1 MNHIAGRFKGLVML
15 TMLMLIATRLT
26 WLQTSENKLEI
37 SATFYR
43 TGLWFNQYAR
53 SRCSVSPESTFPLP
67 AEMTVR
73 SDILPPPPTQ
83 GQLSPGLAMIMTARC
98 QFARLDVDDFSHW
111 NPWVFMTTAL
121 FAGLFTRIMASS
133 WTAGLITAVTV
144 LSRGTVQGR
153 ANLAAAEPFAMAL
166 TSGAFFFG
174 ALFVRSLWSGWLATA
189 IILWCASLFFV
200 PSLWISAALWMGLF
214 VIAVFRARR
223 FRGVRPGNYRPLA
236 SIAVQSFGEAR
247 SPNFWMFVVMVS
259 FVCFA
264 LSLTL
269 IHGMMPSA
277 LDDMRVLF
285 RSVTNGKLFQD
296 LPMIWSVTLD
306 QIRIYSHDIDLHV
319 LAALVFL
326 SAHPSS
332 DGAFGSMGRVA
343 AFGSFLVIIGQLA
356 ISLWV
361 ESLGASTMSGLAA
374 SVVPSARALELP
386 LIAWGTAS
394 FWRILDGITGHRL
407 SSSGWSIRG
416 HATIN
421 R

>member
-1 MNHIAGRFKGLVML
+1 ML

-26 WLQTSENKLEI
+26 WLQTSDNKLEI

-53 SRCSVSPESTFPLP
+53 SDCAVAPESTFPLP

-83 GQLSPGLAMIMTARC
+83 GQLSPGLAVLMTIRC
-98 QFARLDVDDFSHW
+98 HIARLDVDDFSHW
-111 NPWVFMTTAL
+111 NPWVFMATAL

-174 ALFVRSLWSGWLATA
+174 ALFVRSLWSGWLAVA
-189 IILWCASLFFV
+189 IALWCASLFFV
-200 PSLWISAALWMGLF
+200 PSLWISAALWMGMF
-214 VIAVFRARR
+214 VIALYRARKFQGKR
-223 FRGVRPGNYRPLA
+223 VGHYRPL
-236 SIAVQSFGEAR
+236 SSMAVQSVGEAR
-247 SPNFWMFVVMVS
+247 SPKFWLCVILVS
-259 FVCFA
+259 FICFA
-264 LSLTL
+264 SSLIL
-269 IHGMMPSA
+269 IRTMMPSA
-277 LDDMRVLF
+277 LDDMRMLFKSMIRGHIVL
-285 RSVTNGKLFQD
+285 D
-296 LPMIWSVTLD
+296 LPTVWSVTLD
-306 QIRIYSHDIDLHV
+306 QLRIYSRDIDLHA
-319 LAALVFL
+319 LAALLFL
-326 SAHPSS
+326 SAHPTS
-332 DGAFGSMGRVA
+332 DGPFGSMGRA
-343 AFGSFLVIIGQLA
+343 AAITSFFVIVGQLA
-356 ISLWV
+356 ISLWI
-361 ESLGASTMSGLAA
+361 ESVGASSMSGLAA